1 MENIRITIPAL
12 KESFQSSK
20 KDNDF
25 IIPSSPSHPSLT
37 GTQNNSS
44 HNTASPTSTNS
55 SKSAAIAAAAL
66 SQIGVS
72 QDCTM
77 LVTNSLAA
85 AGISFHGWPEDY
97 LSLGT
102 VTSNPVPGDIIVYQG
117 HVAVYVGNGQAVHGG
132 WNGSTTVLTSV
143 NCSQPFIAYVHIN

>member
-1 MENIRITIPAL
+1 
-12 KESFQSSK
+12 
-20 KDNDF
+20 
-25 IIPSSPSHPSLT
+25 
-37 GTQNNSS
+37 
-44 HNTASPTSTNS
+44 
-55 SKSAAIAAAAL
+55 
-66 SQIGVS
+66 
-72 QDCTM
+72 M